1 MTLVRELLGLLL
13 PVECGGCGADDV
25 AWCPACAARVAG
37 PPWRCEDRAPRLDRL
52 DGSGALPVWTLAD
65 CTGDVRRG
73 IVAWKDRGRIDLTGP
88 FALAA
93 TSAARVVAGRLDLD
107 DRPLLVVPA
116 PSTAASRRRRGADL
130 VGTLATAVARGLSDA
145 GVPAEAVPVLARAGG
160 RDQVG
165 LGARARARNLAGHV
179 RVRPVHVR
187 RVRGSAVL
195 VVDDILTTGATL
207 AASRTALE
215 RAGARVVGG
224 ITLASTPGPTAPPRL
239 PPGRPV
245 STG

>member
-1 MTLVRELLGLLL
+1 MTFARDLLGLLL
-13 PVECGGCGADDV
+13 PVECAGCGADDV
-25 AWCPACAARVAG
+25 AWCPACAARLG
-37 PPWRCEDRAPRLDRL
+37 GRPWRCEDRAPRLDRL
-52 DGSGALPVWTLAD
+52 DGTATLPVWTLAD

-73 IVAWKDRGRIDLTGP
+73 IVAWKDRGRLDLTRA

-93 TSAARVVAGRLDLD
+93 GRAALEVAPELGACRAMH
-107 DRPLLVVPA
+107 VVPA

-130 VGTLATAVARGLSDA
+130 VGALAAAVADGLTA
-145 GVPAEAVPVLARAGG
+145 GGLPARPAPVLVRAGG

-179 RVRPVHVR
+179 RVADA
-187 RVRGSAVL
+187 RVDRVTGHDVL
-195 VVDDILTTGATL
+195 VVDDVLTTGATI
-207 AASRTALE
+207 AAARSALE

-224 ITLASTPGPTAPPRL
+224 LTLASTPGPAASPRL
-239 PPGRPV
+239 PPARRV